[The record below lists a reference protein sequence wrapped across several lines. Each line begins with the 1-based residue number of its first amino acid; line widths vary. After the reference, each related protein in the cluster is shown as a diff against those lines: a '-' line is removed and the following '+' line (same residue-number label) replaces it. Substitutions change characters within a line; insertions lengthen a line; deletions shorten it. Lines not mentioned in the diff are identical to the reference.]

1 MRDVDHQAGD
11 HQTGKS
17 DDLLARR
24 VRALESISTLL
35 WLVAVAAA
43 IVVLVAVLGEVVMII
58 FATVLIAV
66 MLRGAGARIGRLT
79 NVGTGWGLLVMV
91 VLIAAFFGGLGWW
104 RGPKLTHEA
113 SQLREALGVQLAAL
127 RTQMEQTDWGQS
139 LLQEL
144 PFGLGTGGAAES
156 AGLSGRVGSAFPHM
170 AGMVTSALWSV
181 LGVMGTIGVILVAAL
196 YMAAAP
202 QPYVHGLAHVLPKRW
217 RPTAQHVL
225 DRIGHDLW
233 GWLLGQF
240 FDMLIVGTLCGVGLA
255 LLGMPLAFILAVIA
269 GLLNFVP
276 YIGAIVGAVP
286 ALVVAFSVGGREVLF
301 VALLYLGVQL
311 FEGNVTAPLIQRRA
325 INLPPS
331 LTILSQTALGVIFG
345 VFGVILATPVT
356 AAIIAAVQ
364 ALEDENPDY

>member
-1 MRDVDHQAGD
+1 MRDVDGQS
-11 HQTGKS
+11 GKPN
-17 DDLLARR
+17 DLLARQ

-35 WLVAVAAA
+35 RLVAVAAA

-66 MLRGAGARIGRLT
+66 LLRGNAVRIGRVT
-79 NVGTGWGLLVMV
+79 GIGTGWGLLVV
-91 VLIAAFFGGLGWW
+91 VLLTVTFFGGLGWW
-104 RGPKLTHEA
+104 RGPKLTQEA
-113 SQLREALGVQLAAL
+113 GQLQDALGTQFAAL
-127 RTQMEQTDWGQS
+127 RAQMEQTGWGRS

-144 PFGLGTGGAAES
+144 PFGLGTSGGAGS
-156 AGLSGRVGSAFPHM
+156 TGLGGRVGSAFPHL

-181 LGVMGTIGVILVAAL
+181 LGVIGTIGVILVAAL

-202 QPYVHGLAHVLPKRW
+202 APYVHGLTHVLPKKW

-240 FDMLIVGTLCGVGLA
+240 FDMLIVGTLCGVGLV

-276 YIGAIVGAVP
+276 YIGAITGAVP
-286 ALVVAFSVGGREVLF
+286 TLVVAFSISPREALF

-356 AAIIAAVQ
+356 AAIIATVQ
-364 ALEDENPDY
+364 GLEDENPDY